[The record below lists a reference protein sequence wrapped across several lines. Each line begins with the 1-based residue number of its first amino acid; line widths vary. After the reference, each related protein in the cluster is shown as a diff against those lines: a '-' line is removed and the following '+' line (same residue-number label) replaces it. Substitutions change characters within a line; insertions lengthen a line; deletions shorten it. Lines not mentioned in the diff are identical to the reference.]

1 VTNLQLGRVI
11 LAAINDSPAQA
22 VTPERLRELRGAML
36 RVHKILLEAERADFE
51 KVSGRLTSGE
61 LLQLLV
67 NHPQFAWLRR
77 ISAIVVEIDEALAA
91 EEPATEDDLQGL
103 AAQARLL
110 FTSSAD
116 KEFSEKY
123 QAALQ
128 RDPDVVLAHS
138 AVINL
143 LR

>member
-1 VTNLQLGRVI
+1 M
-11 LAAINDSPAQA
+11 
-22 VTPERLRELRGAML
+22 TPERLRELRGALL
-36 RVHKILLEAERADFE
+36 RLHKILLDAERADFE
-51 KVSGRLTSGE
+51 KVSGRVTSGE
-61 LLQLLV
+61 LLQLVV
-67 NHPQFAWLRR
+67 NHPQFDWLRR
-77 ISAIVVEIDEALAA
+77 ISAIVAEIDETLAA
-91 EEPATEDDLQGL
+91 QEPATEEELQGL
-103 AAQARLL
+103 VAQARLL
-110 FTSSAD
+110 FTSSVD